1 MRSALLLIALLI
13 LGGCGPQPPT
23 ISNLTYGPLASPVG
37 LPAAIAIT
45 FTYADQNMDTAEYGY
60 LTVDPSGVTSVYPRV
75 PLVGSSSATAKA
87 MATLS
92 INFTPTLRGQ
102 YTFEIWVIDLSDL
115 ESNHLSGVFKVD

>member
-13 LGGCGPQPPT
+13 LGGCGPQPPA

-60 LTVDPSGVTSVYPRV
+60 LTTDPSGVTSVYPRV

-102 YTFEIWVIDLSDL
+102 YTFEI
-115 ESNHLSGVFKVD
+115 